1 MIMNAGSA
9 KQMLKDY
16 PDVLDV
22 PQLSEFLGVSK
33 KTIYSLLKDG
43 EISAVKVGRSYKV
56 PKVFILKYLKVIA
69 NDLP

>member
-1 MIMNAGSA
+1 MISGSP

-33 KTIYSLLKDG
+33 KTIYSLLRNG

-56 PKVFILKYLKVIA
+56 PKVLILKYLKVIT

>member
-1 MIMNAGSA
+1 MKMEAGSA
-9 KQMLKDY
+9 RLMLKNY

-33 KTIYSLLKDG
+33 KTVYSLLKDG
-43 EISAVKVGRSYKV
+43 EIASVKVGRSYRV

-69 NDLP
+69 NSLP

>member
-1 MIMNAGSA
+1 
-9 KQMLKDY
+9 MLKDY

-33 KTIYSLLKDG
+33 KTIYSLLRNG

-56 PKVFILKYLKVIA
+56 PKVLILKYLKVIT